1 MTIRWW
7 LALGLCLPSLA
18 SACDFEEV
26 AFSAEF
32 EGGKLSQC
40 EQLGDG
46 HFRLTTV
53 AENYPI
59 NPSPW
64 YAFTVVSKTG
74 AREIEIELVAEQS
87 RARYMPKISTDGDTW
102 ETVPFTVVDQQFQF
116 SLKISDQPL
125 YVAGQE
131 LWTAEDYQQWMTTG
145 ARAQRFNTTVI
156 GQSVQGRD
164 IVAMQAVAE
173 NNKEWLLV
181 IGRQHPPELTGAIG
195 LLSFV
200 DYLAADADLQNAF
213 YNRYNVLVV
222 PMVNPDGVANGHWRH
237 NAGGKDLNRDWGEF
251 SQPETKAVIDYLNQ
265 QLGEDERLAFALDF
279 HSTQQDIF
287 YTLAPESGAQP
298 TDFVTRW
305 LDALK
310 ASRLSSFT
318 VRERASYREE
328 SHVFTHYIG
337 RTYGVH
343 AVTFEFGDNTP
354 RELVRHIG
362 QQSAHELMLLMK
374 D

>member
-1 MTIRWW
+1 MMARWW
-7 LALGLCLPSLA
+7 LIVGLCLPTLA

-26 AFSAEF
+26 VFSAEF

-40 EQLGDG
+40 EQLGDK
-46 HFRLTTV
+46 HYRLTTV

-64 YAFTVVSKTG
+64 YAFKVESKAG
-74 AREIEIELVAEQS
+74 AQEIAIELVAEQG
-87 RARYMPKISTDGDTW
+87 RARYMPKVSIDGDTW
-102 ETVPFTVVDQQFQF
+102 QTLPFTVVDQQFQF
-116 SLKISDQPL
+116 SLALGEQPL

-131 LWTAEDYQQWMTTG
+131 LWTGADYQQWMTTDV
-145 ARAQRFNTTVI
+145 RAERFTTQVI
-156 GQSVQGRD
+156 GKSVQGRD

-173 NNKEWLLV
+173 DNKEWLLV

-200 DYLAADADLQNAF
+200 DYLAADGALQNGF
-213 YNRYNVLVV
+213 FERYNVLVV

-237 NAGGKDLNRDWGEF
+237 NVGGKDLNRDWGVF

-265 QLGEDERLAFALDF
+265 QLGDDERLAFALDF

-287 YTLAPESGAQP
+287 YTLAPESGAEP
-298 TDFVTRW
+298 VDFVTQW

-310 ASRLSSFT
+310 ESRLSSFT
-318 VRERASYREE
+318 VRERASYRED
-328 SHVFTHYIG
+328 SNVFTHFIG

-374 D
+374 